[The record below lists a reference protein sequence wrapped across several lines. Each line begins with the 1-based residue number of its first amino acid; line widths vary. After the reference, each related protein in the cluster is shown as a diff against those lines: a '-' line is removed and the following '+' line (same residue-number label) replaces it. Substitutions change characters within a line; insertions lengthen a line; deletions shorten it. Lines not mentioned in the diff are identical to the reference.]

1 MTAAER
7 DAQVADLRR
16 KLEKRRDVP
25 GFAAN
30 VRDIEAK
37 LAELEAMT
45 FEPPPE
51 PEPEPTPNDGEDPGG
66 VPLPVGD
73 EG

>member
-7 DAQVADLRR
+7 DALVADLRR
-16 KLEKRRDVP
+16 KLSKRRDEP

-37 LAELEAMT
+37 IAELEAMT

-51 PEPEPTPNDGEDPGG
+51 PEPTDG
-66 VPLPVGD
+66 
-73 EG
+73 

>member
-7 DAQVADLRR
+7 DALVADLRR
-16 KLEKRRDVP
+16 KLSKRRDEP

-37 LAELEAMT
+37 IAELEAMT
-45 FEPPPE
+45 FD
-51 PEPEPTPNDGEDPGG
+51 DGEDPDS